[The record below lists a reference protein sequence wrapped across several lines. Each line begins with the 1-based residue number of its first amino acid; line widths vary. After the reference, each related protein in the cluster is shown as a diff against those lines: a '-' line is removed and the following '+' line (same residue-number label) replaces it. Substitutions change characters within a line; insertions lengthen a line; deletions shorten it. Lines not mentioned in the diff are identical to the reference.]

1 MINQNPICMKA
12 ILRISVLM
20 LLLPM
25 FIGTTEAQD
34 LHFTNNHILPTFF
47 NPAQAGAY
55 AGTYRAGLIY
65 RDQWRSH
72 AALPYQSAGLF
83 VDSPVAYGLTK
94 QHWIGVG
101 ATLFYDKAGS
111 AKQTWNGFY
120 PGVSYHIGLDKK
132 LRNVVTIGAQYGF
145 SNRGYADEGIITEY
159 GVLNPALNDPDLEK
173 IKGANGT
180 EDFSDG
186 YSDLNVGVLFK
197 SNIDKYSKFEIG
209 AGYMHVLKPEF
220 RFAGMGST
228 AQIDSRINGH
238 LKYRRATSRRMIWEP
253 SAHVSFMPDANNI
266 LLQVRNEY
274 LLKKKGDIAL
284 ISGLGFRV
292 GDSIQL
298 LLGADYKGYVIA
310 FSYDHVISGLAGA
323 GIVNAFE
330 LGVIKTFLVNK
341 KPKVD
346 PIIYCP
352 RL

>member
-1 MINQNPICMKA
+1 
-12 ILRISVLM
+12 M
-20 LLLPM
+20 L
-25 FIGTTEAQD
+25 
-34 LHFTNNHILPTFF
+34 
-47 NPAQAGAY
+47 

-186 YSDLNVGVLFK
+186 YSEQKNDLGTIGTCIVYAGCQQYP
-197 SNIDKYSKFEIG
+197 STSK
-209 AGYMHVLKPEF
+209 K
-220 RFAGMGST
+220 
-228 AQIDSRINGH
+228 
-238 LKYRRATSRRMIWEP
+238 
-253 SAHVSFMPDANNI
+253 
-266 LLQVRNEY
+266 
-274 LLKKKGDIAL
+274 
-284 ISGLGFRV
+284 
-292 GDSIQL
+292 
-298 LLGADYKGYVIA
+298 
-310 FSYDHVISGLAGA
+310 
-323 GIVNAFE
+323 
-330 LGVIKTFLVNK
+330 
-341 KPKVD
+341 
-346 PIIYCP
+346 
-352 RL
+352 